1 MNNPILFIRTL
12 CVSIPC
18 TLSLSIQ
25 VDAQPGSGGDPNQP
39 AVSLSALP
47 PVTLHLSAVHPAICA
62 GSDQVFGHFEVIDL
76 RPDTARIGV
85 HTNIP
90 AFGRPHDRQLI
101 FRRSAAIELADY
113 LNRHFT
119 TPGSPLTALIILRS
133 LWLTDANYIREEMVR
148 DPDRRFEKTH
158 IRFKAEIYAVRDN
171 RYLPVLRFDT
181 LQATKKTIYYSTLQ
195 SPYSDW
201 NENLVAIVDE
211 LADSCS
217 RVVAQKKDQGH
228 WIGIEEIR
236 QFNASRFETPIGN
249 SIPLVRGYMPV
260 LRNSAIIHPPSR
272 TSKSKWKKTNGFFIS
287 GNPARLTIHT
297 APGVIAMGRKFLSC
311 VTGCSVRLGKKEK
324 PFISTAIATTGTP
337 EQWQRRSRPRIW
349 QLRLPH
355 LRFPA
360 AVTASVPASRSSD
373 CRVPASGGITT
384 GHSAPIGTLAASPR
398 ISDYKQR
405 FIYSIDMDTG
415 AIY

>member
-1 MNNPILFIRTL
+1 
-12 CVSIPC
+12 
-18 TLSLSIQ
+18 
-25 VDAQPGSGGDPNQP
+25 
-39 AVSLSALP
+39 
-47 PVTLHLSAVHPAICA
+47 
-62 GSDQVFGHFEVIDL
+62 VFGHFEVIDL

-236 QFNASRFETPIGN
+236 QFNASRFEAPIGN
-249 SIPLVRGYMPV
+249 SIPLVRGVYASFEEFRNNSPSIQDFEVKMEKNKRLLYIRESGKVYYSHSAWGYCDGKEIFIMRDGMLCPAWKEGKAFYFYSDSHKP
-260 LRNSAIIHPPSR
+260 RNSGSDGLAPA
-272 TSKSKWKKTNGFFIS
+272 S
-287 GNPARLTIHT
+287 GNCDYLT
-297 APGVIAMGRKFLSC
+297 S
-311 VTGCSVRLGKKEK
+311 
-324 PFISTAIATTGTP
+324 
-337 EQWQRRSRPRIW
+337 
-349 QLRLPH
+349 
-355 LRFPA
+355 
-360 AVTASVPASRSSD
+360 ASGSGDGLVPASRSSD

-398 ISDYKQR
+398 NSDYKQR